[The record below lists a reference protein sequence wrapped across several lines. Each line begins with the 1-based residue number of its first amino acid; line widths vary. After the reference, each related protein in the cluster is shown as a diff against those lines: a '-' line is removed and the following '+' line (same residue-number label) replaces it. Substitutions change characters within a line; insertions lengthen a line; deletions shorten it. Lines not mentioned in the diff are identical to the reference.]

1 MSDRNKMDCT
11 SISFEPTTNDTL
23 QRDQEKIRQFFNL
36 SIDELAVLLGTP
48 SESLSIDNLKKL
60 SGTARAS
67 IDMQTA
73 LLNAVAC
80 SPDERVQ
87 AILSGLKAD
96 LCLTNCTCAKIC
108 RIETEVLEN
117 FLTTGSASDSDKYKI
132 CIGCFILRSLWD
144 LRVKEDPENL

>member
-36 SIDELAVLLGTP
+36 SIDELAVLFGTP

-73 LLNAVAC
+73 LLNAAAC

-96 LCLTNCTCAKIC
+96 LCLTNCICAKI
-108 RIETEVLEN
+108 
-117 FLTTGSASDSDKYKI
+117 
-132 CIGCFILRSLWD
+132 
-144 LRVKEDPENL
+144 